1 MSMSEKYIKC
11 PHCRISAYPDV
22 VRRRECCASL
32 AYRTP
37 EPRAGM
43 RKHVVP
49 ALNDVEQSIAMLQA
63 TGPGK
68 AVLMTE
74 SVHKLI
80 IDQLERART
89 HLQSEV
95 HHAIVGG

>member
-1 MSMSEKYIKC
+1 MSEKYIKC
-11 PHCRISAYPDV
+11 PHCHMSAYPDV
-22 VRRRECCASL
+22 VRRRACCSSL

-37 EPRAGM
+37 EPRAGT
-43 RKHVVP
+43 RKHVAP
-49 ALNDVEQSIAMLQA
+49 ALNEVEQSIAMLEA
-63 TGPGK
+63 TGPGR

-89 HLQSEV
+89 HLQSEI